1 MVVSQYVYD
10 HLDMSSLIVIT
21 GISMCFRIHKMMYI
35 FSGPE
40 MGFVIILQYFLKI
53 GIVYLFLKRNITGC
67 IHQYKSE
74 SM

>member
-40 MGFVIILQYFLKI
+40 MGFVIILQYF
-53 GIVYLFLKRNITGC
+53 
-67 IHQYKSE
+67 
-74 SM
+74 